1 MRLGEE
7 IDVEIEQGKTLMVKL
22 VSIGEPQPD
31 GNRVLYL
38 EFNGQPRE
46 IVVKDESVKAT
57 VAQRVKGNRENP
69 NHISATMP
77 GTVIKVVVKEGDEV
91 KKAILWQLQKR

>member
-46 IVVKDESVKAT
+46 IIVKDECKSNSCTTCERK
-57 VAQRVKGNRENP
+57 P
-69 NHISATMP
+69 
-77 GTVIKVVVKEGDEV
+77 
-91 KKAILWQLQKR
+91 